1 MLLHR
6 GFSKRWAVTDQRL
19 WQHLQD
25 KYSHH
30 PERKTVHNWIAAQT
44 SQTHSLTD
52 TMCPPRP
59 CAASAHSSTAL
70 SWGYPTPVFLRVVQ
84 TDPTTRSN
92 TCFHN
97 TQSTWSPPQHTVYTW
112 PPLQHTVYT
121 WSNAHFND
129 VCSTQYQLLHHLP
142 CNHIAI
148 SSSTISP
155 VTTLPAYTHTHTHH
169 CMSPKVKQSHIQTYH
184 DGVGWEIFPCL
195 TYKRHKVL

>member
-1 MLLHR
+1 MASKHSPQHNKVSTCTCGEGRGREGMREGEGVLLHR

-97 TQSTWSPPQHTVYTW
+97 TQSTWSP
-112 PPLQHTVYT
+112 LQHTVYL
-121 WSNAHFND
+121 AP
-129 VCSTQYQLLHHLP
+129 ST
-142 CNHIAI
+142 
-148 SSSTISP
+148 
-155 VTTLPAYTHTHTHH
+155 THSLYLVQ
-169 CMSPKVKQSHIQTYH
+169 CP
-184 DGVGWEIFPCL
+184 L
-195 TYKRHKVL
+195 

>member
-52 TMCPPRP
+52 TQSHRHNVSSKAMC
-59 CAASAHSSTAL
+59 CVCTLQHCTQLGVSHSRLFARGTNGPYNQEQHLFS
-70 SWGYPTPVFLRVVQ
+70 
-84 TDPTTRSN
+84 
-92 TCFHN
+92 
-97 TQSTWSPPQHTVYTW
+97 QHTVYLVPSTTHSL
-112 PPLQHTVYT
+112 PGPLY
-121 WSNAHFND
+121 N
-129 VCSTQYQLLHHLP
+129 TQSIPGPMPTLMMSAPLS
-142 CNHIAI
+142 I

-155 VTTLPAYTHTHTHH
+155 VTTLPAYTHTHTTVCH
-169 CMSPKVKQSHIQTYH
+169 Q
-184 DGVGWEIFPCL
+184 
-195 TYKRHKVL
+195 R

>member
-52 TMCPPRP
+52 TMCPPRQTQCVLQGHVLRLHTP
-59 CAASAHSSTAL
+59 ALHSAGGIPLPSFCAWYKRTLQPGATLVFTTHSL
-70 SWGYPTPVFLRVVQ
+70 PGPLY
-84 TDPTTRSN
+84 
-92 TCFHN
+92 N
-97 TQSTWSPPQHTVYTW
+97 TQSTW

-142 CNHIAI
+142 CNHIA
-148 SSSTISP
+148 S
-155 VTTLPAYTHTHTHH
+155 LHTHTHH